1 MRVGI
6 IGGGFSGIIAGIY
19 ASKNNNEVVVLERNS
34 TPLKKLLLTGNGKCN
49 YYNEIQ
55 DLNKYNSSS
64 SKLIGDIIYRENL
77 QELKNFYDNIGIIPK
92 IKNGYYY
99 PNSNTATSI
108 KETLLKETSLNNVI
122 IKTDF
127 LAKNIKKVNDKFI
140 VSSDYEELEF
150 DIIVIATGGK
160 SYSKT
165 GSDGIGYEL
174 VKKFGHTIVPLLSSL
189 NSVVMKESYL
199 KDWAGIRCDAN
210 LKLYEND
217 KLIAQEDGE
226 LQLTNYGLSGICIF
240 NLCSKISKGLYNKNK
255 EVIKINFLPNINN
268 LEEFLEKRA
277 EKLVKYNLME
287 MLESLINYKLLKV
300 IFKESKIDYTK
311 HWVQLSDKEKS
322 SLINNLS
329 EFEAK
334 IIEVSEI
341 ENGQVTCGGVNLD
354 EINLSSMESKKCSK
368 LYLVGEILD
377 VDGLCGGY
385 NLTFAFISGMLAGK
399 SIKW

>member
-49 YYNEIQ
+49 YYNENQ
-55 DLNKYNSSS
+55 EPNRYNSSS
-64 SKLIGDIIYRENL
+64 GELIEGIINEENL

-108 KETLLKETSLNNVI
+108 KEVLLKEASLNNVI

-127 LAKNIKKVNDKFI
+127 LVNNIKKVNDKFVI
-140 VSSDYEELEF
+140 SSDYEELEF
-150 DIIVIATGGK
+150 DSVIIATGGK

-174 VKKFGHTIVPLLSSL
+174 IKKLGHTIVPLLSSL

-217 KLIAQEDGE
+217 KLIAEEDGE
-226 LQLTNYGLSGICIF
+226 LQLTNYGLSGICVF
-240 NLCSKISKGLYNKNK
+240 NLCSKVSKGLYNKNK

-268 LEEFLEKRA
+268 LKEFLETRA
-277 EKLVKYNLME
+277 EKLNKYNLME

-311 HWVQLSDKEKS
+311 YWMQLNDKEKS
-322 SLINNLS
+322 SLVNNIS
-329 EFEAK
+329 EFNAN
-334 IIEVSEI
+334 IVEVSDI
-341 ENGQVTCGGVNLD
+341 ENGQVTCGGVSLN
-354 EINLSSMESKKCSK
+354 EICLTSMESKKCSNS
-368 LYLVGEILD
+368 YLVGEILD